1 MTMRDGRTPSQRQL
15 RAGEAIRHALAEL
28 LGRRELRDPALHDTS
43 VTVTEVRMTPDLK
56 TATVFVTPL
65 GGKDAQAVVEAL
77 VRAQPYLRRN
87 VAKAVQLKF
96 APALRF
102 QLDTSFDAAQ
112 RIGDL
117 LHDPRVAA
125 DLSDGDGGVPD
136 REEAP

>member
-1 MTMRDGRTPSQRQL
+1 MSMRDGRTPSQRQL

-28 LGRRELRDPALHDTS
+28 LNRRELRDPALQETS

-65 GGKDAQAVVEAL
+65 GGKDAEPVLEAL
-77 VRAQPYLRRN
+77 VRAQPFLRRN

-102 QLDTSFDAAQ
+102 QLDTSFDTAQ
-112 RIGDL
+112 RIDAL
-117 LHDPRVAA
+117 LHEPRVAA
-125 DLSDGDGGVPD
+125 DLDGADD
-136 REEAP
+136 REDAP